1 MRKWCFPQ
9 CGVQVGPAR
18 NLPLTDHRAPPGVG
32 TCPGLSGGVN
42 RAQGAY
48 APSHGSLLQLPAIT
62 VSQPVTGRHRS
73 VEAPTP
79 FIAQPAGGSER
90 GCTPPQEA
98 DKLRQTE

>member
-1 MRKWCFPQ
+1 MNK
-9 CGVQVGPAR
+9 
-18 NLPLTDHRAPPGVG
+18 
-32 TCPGLSGGVN
+32 
-42 RAQGAY
+42 AQGAY
-48 APSHGSLLQLPAIT
+48 APSHGSLLHLPAIT
-62 VSQPVTGRHRS
+62 VRQPVTGRHRSRAQSEPSAEAEALITSPERRTSIHLDTS